1 MFSICFYD
9 MDQNMDHEVVAEEV
23 LDCIAL
29 SPVVVWERNKYVIT
43 IYFYSLEIIIL
54 PNKI

>member
-9 MDQNMDHEVVAEEV
+9 MDQNMDHEVVAEGG

-29 SPVVVWERNKYVIT
+29 SPIVV
-43 IYFYSLEIIIL
+43 
-54 PNKI
+54 

>member
-1 MFSICFYD
+1 MNNNKPVAYKNIFMFSICFYD

-29 SPVVVWERNKYVIT
+29 SPVVVWERN
-43 IYFYSLEIIIL
+43 
-54 PNKI
+54 